1 MKDIEII
8 FAKTLDFYFAPI
20 DVKLQVIQCWVLSM
34 HSEEFKREE
43 KPGFIMRII
52 VVNWRSFAT
61 VIWRTFFRQLEL
73 ISVFWR
79 NSD

>member
-8 FAKTLDFYFAPI
+8 FAKTLDLYFAPI

-52 VVNWRSFAT
+52 VVN
-61 VIWRTFFRQLEL
+61 
-73 ISVFWR
+73 
-79 NSD
+79 